1 MSIEIGKLGE
11 QQACQYL
18 TQQGLILVCRNYRCR
33 LGEIDLIMQ
42 EVESLVF
49 VEVRT
54 RSSSVY
60 GGALESVTTAKKRKL
75 IRAASLYLQEQKL
88 FDKVAT
94 RFDVLSIEGPL
105 PTITWVKDAF
115 GTDF

>member
-1 MSIEIGKLGE
+1 MSIEIGNLAE

-18 TQQGLILVCRNYRCR
+18 TQQGLILVCHNYRCR

-42 EVESLVF
+42 DVENLVF
-49 VEVRT
+49 VEVRA

-60 GGALESVTTAKKRKL
+60 GGALASVTTAKKKKL
-75 IRAASLYLQEQKL
+75 IRAASLYLLEHKL

-94 RFDVLSIEGPL
+94 RFDVLSIEGSL
-105 PTITWVKDAF
+105 STITWLKNAF